1 MGVTVAGVCL
11 ADVGAGGVCCVGVG
25 GATCSDADADRVGG
39 VWVDCPTLDGD
50 LVADRASRVEP
61 SEWCAGVGDDDVVA
75 SHAAVAAC
83 GVVDGCYT
91 DVVCAVGEG
100 EC

>member
-1 MGVTVAGVCL
+1 M
-11 ADVGAGGVCCVGVG
+11 
-25 GATCSDADADRVGG
+25 
-39 VWVDCPTLDGD
+39 
-50 LVADRASRVEP
+50 
-61 SEWCAGVGDDDVVA
+61 A